1 MKDRKQ
7 RRGNGL
13 MQWGYVDMWCL
24 FIHYSSSP
32 VSLSFLNVINL
43 IFFAI
48 LALMSGNMQS
58 HILQGFVAH
67 TTQDLR

>member
-1 MKDRKQ
+1 MVLIHLLFKQ
-7 RRGNGL
+7 PCVPL
-13 MQWGYVDMWCL
+13 ISECDK
-24 FIHYSSSP
+24 
-32 VSLSFLNVINL
+32 LNI
-43 IFFAI
+43 FAI

>member
-1 MKDRKQ
+1 
-7 RRGNGL
+7 

-32 VSLSFLNVINL
+32 VSLSFLNVFFFCDKLNI
-43 IFFAI
+43 FAI

-58 HILQGFVAH
+58 RILQGFVAH